1 MATSSLGSDLFAIFS
16 LLAIAILVLLAIRHY
31 LPLRKTPAHLF
42 IPVFLALALPCSIIL
57 LVPIDLASTDDQS
70 TEHSRGVW
78 LPPHVVLVT
87 WRITYWL
94 TFVLTWFILPFLGE
108 YCDSGYRE
116 VKDRAIYS
124 LRVNV
129 RYQLIGL
136 AIGTAG
142 LVYFILENGFHI
154 ASIKGLI
161 IALAYSY
168 GLILAIG
175 LMGHGLVAL
184 PRRLYK
190 NAWAGERLKNV
201 GFQALKIKDKMVE
214 ATDSLN
220 NLEEV
225 VIQLKRHKGGAS
237 MDQQE
242 WIDELADIS
251 SLIENRSRTSL
262 GSTSNPTIPGVVT
275 DRYLA
280 DLTRK
285 LKRARHKTARFT
297 IEWHNL
303 CDEAQKLQ
311 SIQNATSIRKLEF
324 SHSRSGTLLA
334 RLDFMTPSTRFY
346 LHRYALPC
354 ARIALAG
361 LFAFASVMVIWSEI
375 VTPFLP
381 WLSVIGVTVVH
392 YPNSAPGGKVG
403 FAGQLIAGA
412 WLLYMD
418 ISTLYA
424 ISDVKV
430 WGNRALVKRQ
440 TYAESACWYSLQVAK
455 LTVPLS
461 FNFITLLPPAV
472 YQDTNFFKFL
482 GQLIDLTPLGKG
494 FSTFFPCILLI
505 PVLATTF
512 NVYGKIQGYLGVGLI
527 EDDNDDERGSPLGI
541 GGWREGLALI
551 SQDLQSRDLIG
562 SATQADRTSAS
573 FDLERAPRTSFGQS
587 RAPQGAFRPQA
598 PSANTREA
606 NRNLSAVSNQQDDDD
621 ESPRHFY
628 HDFTERV
635 RNTIDTIEA
644 PAWAKNIG
652 SGFTA
657 PKWMQRDSSGS
668 QGNAAGLSR
677 WFGGRPEDGRVRL

>member
-1 MATSSLGSDLFAIFS
+1 
-16 LLAIAILVLLAIRHY
+16 
-31 LPLRKTPAHLF
+31 
-42 IPVFLALALPCSIIL
+42 
-57 LVPIDLASTDDQS
+57 
-70 TEHSRGVW
+70 
-78 LPPHVVLVT
+78 VVLVT

-116 VKDRAIYS
+116 VKDRSIYS
-124 LRVNV
+124 LRVNL

-136 AIGTAG
+136 AIGAAG

-190 NAWAGERLKNV
+190 NAWVGERLKNA
-201 GFQALKIKDKMVE
+201 GLRALKIKDKLDE

-225 VIQLKRHKGGAS
+225 VMQLKRHKGGAS
-237 MDQQE
+237 VDQQE
-242 WIDELADIS
+242 WIDELADTS
-251 SLIENRSRTSL
+251 NLMEHRSRTPL
-262 GSTSNPTIPGVVT
+262 GSTSNPTIPTVVT

-285 LKRARHKTARFT
+285 LKRARHKKARFVV
-297 IEWHNL
+297 EWSNL
-303 CDEAQKLQ
+303 CDEAYRLQ
-311 SIQNATSIRKLEF
+311 TIQAAATTRKLEF
-324 SHSRSGTLLA
+324 NHSGNRTLLA
-334 RLDFMTPSTRFY
+334 RLDIMTPSMRFY
-346 LHRYALPC
+346 LYRYALPC
-354 ARIALAG
+354 VRIALAG
-361 LFAFASVMVIWSEI
+361 IFAFASVMVIWSEI
-375 VTPFLP
+375 VTPFFP
-381 WLSVIGVTVVH
+381 WLSLIGVSVVH

-461 FNFITLLPPAV
+461 FNFITLLPTAV

-482 GQLIDLTPLGKG
+482 GSLIDLTPLGKG

-512 NVYGKIQGYLGVGLI
+512 NVYGKIQGYLGVGLL
-527 EDDNDDERGSPLGI
+527 EDDNDVERGSRLGI
-541 GGWREGLALI
+541 GGWREGLTLI
-551 SQDLQSRDLIG
+551 SQERQSRDLVG
-562 SATQADRTSAS
+562 SAAQADRTSAS
-573 FDLERAPRTSFGQS
+573 FDLERAPRTSIGQS
-587 RAPQGAFRPQA
+587 RAPLESSRPQV
-598 PSANTREA
+598 PGANVREA
-606 NRNLSAVSNQQDDDD
+606 NRNFNAITNQQEDEDD
-621 ESPRHFY
+621 SPRHFY

-635 RNTIDTIEA
+635 RNTMDTIEA

-652 SGFTA
+652 SGFTV
-657 PKWMQRDSSGS
+657 PKWMQRDSSGGE
-668 QGNAAGLSR
+668 GNAAGLSR